1 MDRENKMRKI
11 NLLIIALIMTLGVK
25 VNALSATST
34 IECDAKKISVS
45 DNLTCT
51 MKTKIASGTLY
62 ATSADIKVN
71 SNTEIVSTKCDT
83 SWQGGVTNNKIGV
96 YTANAIQN
104 KTIDI
109 CTITIKS
116 KGTTNKENIGFT
128 LENVKYTDESYNT
141 VNDTNTLKVD
151 VPVTA
156 TTSNKTE
163 GEGKDNA
170 IKNPETGAFLP
181 MFIIIIVGSL
191 AFVTYNFTAKKNK
204 FYKI

>member
-1 MDRENKMRKI
+1 MKKI
-11 NLLIIALIMTLGVK
+11 NLLIITLIMTLGVK
-25 VNALSATST
+25 VNALSAIST

-71 SNTEIVSTKCDT
+71 TNTEIVSTKCDT
-83 SWQGGVTNNKIGV
+83 FWQGGVTNNKIGV

-104 KTIDI
+104 KTVDI

-116 KGTTNKENIGFT
+116 KDTINKENVGFT

-151 VPVTA
+151 VPITA
-156 TTSNKTE
+156 ATSDKTE
-163 GEGKDNA
+163 SEGKDNT

-181 MFIIIIVGSL
+181 MFIIIL
-191 AFVTYNFTAKKNK
+191 AGAFAFATYNFTAKKNK